1 MNETKNISMKEAPL
15 DETGA
20 KPRVALGMSGGVDSS
35 VAAALL
41 LEAGFSVV
49 GVTCVFVDDAS
60 NQHAVNDA
68 RRVADS
74 LGIPLMVKDCTG
86 RFACNVVRPFVDAY
100 ASGLTPS
107 PCVNCNVSCKIPA
120 LIEAAD
126 ELGCAYV
133 ATGHYARV
141 FQRGARFAVAVA
153 ADAAKD
159 QSYMLS
165 LLTQPQL
172 ARLLLPL
179 GDVAGGKPEV
189 RKMAEERGLP
199 TASKSD
205 SQDICFIGG
214 SHVTFLEERGVSAKP
229 GAIVNAQGQELGK
242 HQGLHRYTV
251 GQRKG
256 IGIGG
261 APEPY
266 FVLEKDGEGNRL
278 VVGFAAE
285 AKMKAAVVADV
296 NWQGLNPVEHA
307 ALACEEG
314 LACTVKLRYRQR
326 AVPCRATLDAQDQLL
341 IHLEA
346 PQPLTAPGQYAVLYA
361 KDTVLAAGVIS
372 EVVRI

>member
-1 MNETKNISMKEAPL
+1 MNETKHIYKSEDAS
-15 DETGA
+15 
-20 KPRVALGMSGGVDSS
+20 KPRVALGLSGGVDSS

-41 LEAGFSVV
+41 LEAGYDVV
-49 GVTCVFVDDAS
+49 GVTCLFTKDAS
-60 NQHAVNDA
+60 TAEAVEDA
-68 RRVADS
+68 QRVADQ
-74 LGIPLMVKDCTG
+74 LGIPLVVKDSSK
-86 RFACNVVRPFVDAY
+86 RFACNVVSPFVHSY
-100 ASGLTPS
+100 AAGQTPS
-107 PCVNCNVSCKIPA
+107 PCVNCNVSCKIPS
-120 LIEAAD
+120 LMDAAD

-141 FQRGARFAVAVA
+141 ACEDGRYAAAVA
-153 ADAAKD
+153 ADVAKD

-165 LLTQPQL
+165 LLTQDQL

-179 GDVAGGKPEV
+179 GDIAGGKPEV
-189 RKMAEERGLP
+189 RRMAEERGLP

-205 SQDICFIGG
+205 SQDICFISG
-214 SHVTFLEERGVSAKP
+214 SHVTFLEERGVLPEP

-266 FVLEKDGEGNRL
+266 FVLEKDGESNRL

-285 AKMKAAVVADV
+285 AKMRAAVVADV
-296 NWQGLNPVEHA
+296 NWQGLPPQELN
-307 ALACEEG
+307 G

-326 AVPCRATLDAQDQLL
+326 AVPCAASTDAGGNLL
-341 IHLEA
+341 LELED
-346 PQPLTAPGQYAVLYA
+346 PQPLTAPGQYAVLYTNG
-361 KDTVLAAGVIS
+361 TVLAAGVIS
-372 EVVRI
+372 QVIRI